1 MHKVEK
7 CAKCGGTDIV
17 RVPGEMVGFGG
28 GNYIR
33 VGMTPLSNIPVSRY
47 VCTNCGFIEEWVD
60 SLGSMGSVVR
70 KWKPKKKP

>member
-1 MHKVEK
+1 
-7 CAKCGGTDIV
+7 
-17 RVPGEMVGFGG
+17 MVGFGG

-47 VCTNCGFIEEWVD
+47 VCTSCGFIEEWID